1 MIDYSDSLIKI
12 QILRKKAHNAIL
24 SRRWEEACGYTDQ
37 IITAAFHMKSYCLDQ
52 LDKNDQI

>member
-24 SRRWEEACGYTDQ
+24 NRRWEEACGYADEIIIYAALMKIFCLGQ
-37 IITAAFHMKSYCLDQ
+37 IKD
-52 LDKNDQI
+52 